1 MNRREN
7 NETRKA
13 YWTVFTC
20 PGCGLQCH
28 AAFCH
33 VGHSLGETVKA
44 QEDAQVHIV
53 DQGETLWEIARPIA
67 DERGMDIRE
76 VIYEI
81 SVNNDI
87 NSTDDI
93 RPGQRLVI
101 NF

>member
-7 NETRKA
+7 DEKRKA

-20 PGCGLQCH
+20 PGCDLQCRPV
-28 AAFCH
+28 CS
-33 VGHSLGETVKA
+33 HSLGETVKA
-44 QEDAQVHIV
+44 QEDARVHIV

-76 VIYEI
+76 VIYEL

>member
-1 MNRREN
+1 MKRE
-7 NETRKA
+7 RHIGRFLLA
-13 YWTVFTC
+13 LAVAC
-20 PGCGLQCH
+20 SVGLY
-28 AAFCH
+28 

-53 DQGETLWEIARPIA
+53 DQRETLWEIARPIA
-67 DERGMDIRE
+67 YERGMDIRE

>member
-1 MNRREN
+1 MKRE
-7 NETRKA
+7 RHIGRVLLA
-13 YWTVFTC
+13 LAVAC
-20 PGCGLQCH
+20 SVGLY
-28 AAFCH
+28 A
-33 VGHSLGETVKA
+33 GHSLGETVKA

-87 NSTDDI
+87 NSNNDI